1 MEMLKNISFEELLNS
16 VTNIRKAYEEK
27 GEKLTFEEAL
37 NKLPSFLPNIPFRY
51 FIQLKRILS
60 EHDSFAYEE
69 FKKKHEELEFDITGT
84 THKEFPY
91 WEIMLDSADSTIA
104 AIEEKLKGNAKI
116 YPGYTTLKN
125 AQNLVLSSG
134 TTNGYALQK
143 AMFFKKYGKKF
154 PNYSVRL
161 EKIETGLG
169 NLVPEYKK
177 FMAKLYSYGITT
189 KSLDTFNLILNR
201 LEYLV
206 EDKAV
211 EHPSNQ
217 KYLSKIKFILNN

>member
-1 MEMLKNISFEELLNS
+1 MLKNISFEELLNS
-16 VTNIRKAYEEK
+16 VTNIRKAHEEK

-37 NKLPSFLPNIPFRY
+37 NKLPSFLPNISFRH

-69 FKKKHEELEFDITGT
+69 FKKKHEELEFDVTGT

-91 WEIMLDSADSTIA
+91 WEIMLDSADSSIA
-104 AIEEKLKGNAKI
+104 AIEEKLKENAKI
-116 YPGYTTLKN
+116 YPGYATLKN

-143 AMFFKKYGKKF
+143 AMFFKKYGKKY

-169 NLVPEYKK
+169 AV
-177 FMAKLYSYGITT
+177 TT

-206 EDKAV
+206 EDKSV